1 MYHLAMPTFSVSDAR
16 AALADIVDRVQQGEE
31 VTITRHGAP
40 VAVIVRP
47 DRLRHRRIDELLA
60 EAAEIHEWVESARHL
75 DPDALPGLTAD
86 EAEDLIAEIRADR
99 DSR

>member
-1 MYHLAMPTFSVSDAR
+1 MYNLAVPTFSVSDAR

-47 DRLRHRRIDELLA
+47 DRLRHRRIDEVLA
-60 EAAEIHEWVESARHL
+60 EAAELHEWLEEARHL
-75 DPDALPGLTAD
+75 DFDDVPGLTAE

-99 DSR
+99 DAR